1 MTKLEYERKDGEI
14 VIITWKYDVYEL
26 NVFTNKEDAED
37 DILNCHKCNYLILEI
52 SDDDLHK
59 KYLEESKSLD
69 VVDSKGMFYA
79 TT

>member
-1 MTKLEYERKDGEI
+1 MTQLEYKRKEGEI
-14 VIITWKYDVYEL
+14 VIITWKHDVYEL
-26 NVFTNKEDAED
+26 NVFTNKEDAET

-59 KYLEESKSLD
+59 KHLEESKSLD

>member
-1 MTKLEYERKDGEI
+1 M
-14 VIITWKYDVYEL
+14 YEL